1 MRNTGV
7 LAMAVFVAI
16 LVMQPFIVA
25 QTYLVP
31 GFDGTIAD
39 MLVLELILMVPT
51 AVAGA
56 VVGFVAGFGIKT
68 AEQQKW
74 SYIVAGLVLVLMM
87 LSTWYIAPGWY
98 SWLTSIA
105 RIVVPAVLAW
115 LSFRLVR
122 HRRPPSGATGSQPVG

>member
-1 MRNTGV
+1 MRNVGV
-7 LAMAVFVAI
+7 LVLAAFVAI

-25 QTYLVP
+25 QTYFVP

-39 MLVLELILMVPT
+39 ILVLELILMVPT

-56 VVGFVAGFGIKT
+56 VVGLVAGFGVKT

-74 SYIVAGLVLVLMM
+74 SFIVAGLVLVLMM
-87 LSTWYIAPGWY
+87 LSTRYIAPGWF
-98 SWLTSIA
+98 SWLTSIV

-122 HRRPPSGATGSQPVG
+122 RRRLTAA

>member
-1 MRNTGV
+1 MRNVGV
-7 LAMAVFVAI
+7 LVLAAFVAI

-25 QTYLVP
+25 QTYFLAGVF
-31 GFDGTIAD
+31 GGTFDG
-39 MLVLELILMVPT
+39 MLVTELILMVPT

-56 VVGFVAGFGIKT
+56 VVGLVAGFGVKT

-74 SYIVAGLVLVLMM
+74 SYIVAGFVLVLMM

-122 HRRPPSGATGSQPVG
+122 RRRLTAA